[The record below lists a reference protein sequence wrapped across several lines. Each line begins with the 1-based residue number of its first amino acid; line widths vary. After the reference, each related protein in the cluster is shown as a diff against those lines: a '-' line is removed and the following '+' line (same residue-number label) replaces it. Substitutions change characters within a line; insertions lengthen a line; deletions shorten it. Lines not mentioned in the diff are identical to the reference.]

1 MLNRLMSAPTAF
13 FDTTATGQIVNR
25 LLTDVKMLD
34 WEVAQV
40 VAQLVHKGFNIVT
53 NVIVVLIF
61 APLVRPTRPSTTA
74 DCYY

>member
-1 MLNRLMSAPTAF
+1 MSAPTAF